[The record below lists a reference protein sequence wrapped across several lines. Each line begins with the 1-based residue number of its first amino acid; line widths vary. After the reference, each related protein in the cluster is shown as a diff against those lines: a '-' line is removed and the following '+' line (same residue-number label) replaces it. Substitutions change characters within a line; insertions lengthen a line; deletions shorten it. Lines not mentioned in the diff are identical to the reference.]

1 MHQLLNRLA
10 LHFIFNDHTP
20 NTTLDTLSPIDAIRS
35 TLTKKRLKDP
45 VIMDVPSSEP
55 TRVDPIFKVDV
66 KQYRSGESYSEK
78 TRRILNIIT
87 SGEKILPVGSLK
99 YKIHR
104 YPGDIDIYEEI
115 KSCCSLEDATKDI
128 AKKIQKIASDIKK
141 EPSIYLGDFKVG
153 LDERYYVKD
162 IGELDVKNK
171 VINYNADNI
180 KKTFIHLK
188 ETHLFTKQDFI
199 VGFDLIKAKPT
210 RQEWYALYD
219 YVRSFYV
226 LRWTLN
232 ELISGTKIIGKL
244 SNKIE
249 YRLEEALKAKTVC
262 KLDIWA
268 PINGRYTEITNF
280 LVLIYLDKKGDE
292 HFINVQITDYLQNLI
307 KDLKKYGSG
316 YKKNS
321 LKYAKRLWAIASTLD
336 ATGVKP
342 EHEKL
347 KILVPL
353 FSSGAAILY
362 QISAEMEILIDM
374 LTQIKRPPIKN
385 ILSQIDDFKMRI
397 SYVYEHFL
405 DSEKVLTSIDTIINS
420 YNADKKKLSK
430 EKIKILISN
439 IDEMK
444 VLIDNYVE
452 EYASSYLKKYKL
464 YDTSQYDSIF

>member
-10 LHFIFNDHTP
+10 LHFIFKDNID
-20 NTTLDTLSPIDAIRS
+20 NLSINFNKQLEILRETFSKQKDIPLKEQENSKPI
-35 TLTKKRLKDP
+35 L
-45 VIMDVPSSEP
+45 
-55 TRVDPIFKVDV
+55 KVDV

-78 TRRILNIIT
+78 TRHILNIIT
-87 SGEKILPVGSLK
+87 TGEKILPVGSLK

-115 KSCCSLEDATKDI
+115 KSCCNVTDASKDI
-128 AKKIQKIASDIKK
+128 TKKIQKIAKDIRA

-153 LDERYYVKD
+153 LDERYYIKD
-162 IGELDVKNK
+162 IGELNVKNK
-171 VINYNADNI
+171 IIHYHANKI
-180 KKTFIHLK
+180 KEAFIELK
-188 ETHLFTKQDFI
+188 NKNLFTKNEFIHGIELIKEKPTQEEWYILNDFI
-199 VGFDLIKAKPT
+199 RD
-210 RQEWYALYD
+210 
-219 YVRSFYV
+219 FYV
-226 LRWTLN
+226 LRWNLD
-232 ELISGTKIIGKL
+232 ELIKGIKLIGKNE
-244 SNKIE
+244 NKIK
-249 YRLEEALKAKTVC
+249 YKLEDGLRVKSVC

-268 PINGRYTEITNF
+268 PINGKYTEITNF
-280 LVLIYLDKKGDE
+280 LVLMYMDEKGNE
-292 HFINVQITDYLQNLI
+292 HFINLQITDYLQNLI

-336 ATGVKP
+336 ATGVKR
-342 EHEKL
+342 ENKKL
-347 KILVPL
+347 EILVPL

-362 QISAEMEILIDM
+362 QVSAEIEILMDM
-374 LTQIKRPPIKN
+374 LTHIKRPPIKN
-385 ILSQIDDFKMRI
+385 IISQIDDFKMRI